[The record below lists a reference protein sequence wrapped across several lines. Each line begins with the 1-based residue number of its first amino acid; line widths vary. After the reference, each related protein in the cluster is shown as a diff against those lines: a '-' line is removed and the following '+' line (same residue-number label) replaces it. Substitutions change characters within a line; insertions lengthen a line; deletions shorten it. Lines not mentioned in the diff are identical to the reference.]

1 MQNEL
6 NMLSMIPFSSADN
19 ALNVNKFL
27 TDIEAGPY
35 YICKSCN
42 RMLYRKSV
50 RKFQRNTY
58 SIDIFTDVP
67 SFDNEQYICNTCH
80 SKLIKGKIPCQA
92 VYNKLQMDQAPPEL
106 EELRKL
112 ESILVAQRLVSQK
125 IVVLLKGQQKKVKGA
140 ICNVPV
146 NCETVCKSLPRPS
159 EQSGVILL
167 KLKRKLKYSG
177 HQYCEA
183 VRPESLRRALEFL
196 KEKNHLYQNVEIGME
211 NTGEHPLHIN
221 KIKDSVKSIFE
232 DLSDSK
238 EKTTSSLRYERNSVS
253 GDGAVLT
260 EKACDEEEEIDD
272 PQNQYWVSV
281 NETCLESYVPDYPV
295 EVSSS
300 SVSSSETND
309 NNLLVTQLAGNEVCC
324 IAPGEGKHP
333 VHFMQDKYCEEL
345 AFRVL
350 FPMGR
355 FGYQVERRVKLSP
368 TKYFNARLLNYTG
381 KFAANPE
388 YLFFAQYITEQK
400 KVQDSINIALKKVSG
415 HRLTASQVRNMS
427 NDTMNHLI
435 FSDQAYYFMKNIPGS
450 PAYWKTLLFD
460 VLAMIKRLG
469 PPTWWMT
476 FSCADLRWNE
486 IYKILSKLGGR
497 EMSDAEIANMT
508 YNEKCKMLNSNP
520 VIVAKHFQYRLECLF
535 KDVFLGCGDPVGKI
549 LYDAIRI
556 EFQFRGSP
564 HAHCFIWIKDCP
576 ILNEEN
582 LGILSDSLTSMCQ
595 QFYLIQ

>member
-1 MQNEL
+1 MENRRITKKQESVSDKLLKLAKQRKLAKLIQFSKITVQKASQCSDLPIETTEIPESLGTIGEAFRNIDAMGTTSNQTLKRKDSEMFLTRSEEILGTDKCSQSMEVESNLMQNEL
-6 NMLSMIPFSSADN
+6 NMLSMIPVSSVNN

-50 RKFQRNTY
+50 RKFHRDTY
-58 SIDIFTDVP
+58 SVDNFTDVP

-80 SKLIKGKIPCQA
+80 SKLMKGKIPCQA

-112 ESILVAQRLVSQK
+112 ESILVAQRLVFQK
-125 IVVLLKGQQKKVKGA
+125 IVVLPKGQQKKIKGA

-196 KEKNHLYQNVEIGME
+196 KENNHLYQNVEINME
-211 NTGEHPLHIN
+211 NVGEHPLHIN
-221 KIKDSVKSIFE
+221 KIEDSVKSIFE

-238 EKTTSSLRYERNSVS
+238 EKTTSGLRDDRNGVS

-272 PQNQYWVSV
+272 LQNQYRVSV

-295 EVSSS
+295 EVISS
-300 SVSSSETND
+300 SVTNSEAND
-309 NNLLVTQLAGNEVCC
+309 NNLLLSQLAGNEVFS

-345 AFRVL
+345 AFPVL

-388 YLFFAQYITEQK
+388 YLPVLCTVYHRTEK
-400 KVQDSINIALKKVSG
+400 SS
-415 HRLTASQVRNMS
+415 R
-427 NDTMNHLI
+427 
-435 FSDQAYYFMKNIPGS
+435 
-450 PAYWKTLLFD
+450 
-460 VLAMIKRLG
+460 
-469 PPTWWMT
+469 
-476 FSCADLRWNE
+476 
-486 IYKILSKLGGR
+486 
-497 EMSDAEIANMT
+497 
-508 YNEKCKMLNSNP
+508 
-520 VIVAKHFQYRLECLF
+520 
-535 KDVFLGCGDPVGKI
+535 
-549 LYDAIRI
+549 
-556 EFQFRGSP
+556 
-564 HAHCFIWIKDCP
+564 
-576 ILNEEN
+576 
-582 LGILSDSLTSMCQ
+582 
-595 QFYLIQ
+595 